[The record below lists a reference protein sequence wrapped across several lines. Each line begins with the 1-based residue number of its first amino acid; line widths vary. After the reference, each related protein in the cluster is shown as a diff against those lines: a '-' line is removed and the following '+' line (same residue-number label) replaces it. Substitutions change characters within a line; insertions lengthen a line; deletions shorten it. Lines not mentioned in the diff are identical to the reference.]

1 MDSILREKAMMVA
14 GWGLLYG
21 DFFDL
26 YDIAGAFD
34 IPSAQAVQLMNY
46 LRTSDWVDKSV
57 KVRRG
62 LWEEGKAPKRI
73 FIKVLC
79 IHQEPAPRV
88 EKVPSDPKWK
98 PIQQQLTKLVKFM
111 PSPRGAR

>member
-1 MDSILREKAMMVA
+1 MAVA

-26 YDIAGAFD
+26 YDAAEAFN
-34 IPSAQAVQLMNY
+34 IPSAQASQLMHY
-46 LRTSDWVDKSV
+46 LRTSHWVDKSV
-57 KVRRG
+57 RVRRG
-62 LWEEGKAPKRI
+62 LREEGKAPKRI

-79 IHQEPAPRV
+79 IHQEPAPRL
-88 EKVPSDPKWK
+88 EKAPPDPKWE
-98 PIQQQLTKLVKFM
+98 PIQQQLTRLVKLM

>member
-1 MDSILREKAMMVA
+1 MESKLRAHAQRVA

-26 YDIAGAFD
+26 YDVSEVFD
-34 IPSAQAVQLMNY
+34 IPSSQAGKLMHY
-46 LRTSDWVDKSV
+46 LRTSDWVDKVV

-62 LWEEGKAPKRI
+62 LREEGKASKRV

-79 IHQEPAPRV
+79 IHQEPAPRLDRM
-88 EKVPSDPKWK
+88 PPDPKWK
-98 PIQQQLTKLVKFM
+98 PIQQQLTKLVKLI
-111 PSPRGAR
+111 PSPKAAR

>member
-1 MDSILREKAMMVA
+1 MESKLRAHAQRVA

-26 YDIAGAFD
+26 YDVSEAFD
-34 IPSAQAVQLMNY
+34 IPSSQAVQLMNY
-46 LRTSDWVDKSV
+46 LRTSDWVEKSV

-62 LWEEGKAPKRI
+62 LREEGKAPKRI

-79 IHQEPAPRV
+79 IHQEPAPRMDR
-88 EKVPSDPKWK
+88 VPPDPKWK
-98 PIQQQLTKLVKFM
+98 PIQQQLTKLVKLI
-111 PSPRGAR
+111 PSPKAAR

>member
-1 MDSILREKAMMVA
+1 MMVA

-26 YDIAGAFD
+26 YDVAAAFE

-57 KVRRG
+57 KVRRR
-62 LWEEGKAPKRI
+62 LREEGKAPKRI
-73 FIKVLC
+73 FIKVTC
-79 IHQEPAPRV
+79 IHQEPAPRL
-88 EKVPSDPKWK
+88 EKVPPAPKWE
-98 PIQQQLTKLVKFM
+98 PIQLQLKKLVKLM